1 MILSSRRAALGLLT
15 AAAVIAGNN
24 SALFA
29 ESKPH
34 TGSVETESPRARME
48 EPKLRD
54 TAPDKILRN
63 AAEAYRSIVRGT
75 QGEVPASVLA
85 AAKCVAVFPNV
96 ATAAL
101 VVGGSHG
108 DGTVSCKTKAGTWSA
123 PGFVDMSGGSFGA
136 QLGGKSSDVVLFFQ
150 DEESVNALKK
160 GKFNLGA
167 DASVAAGTYSAAAEM
182 KHKGV
187 IAYQHSE
194 GAYAG
199 ASLTG
204 TNIIKDDRAAESY
217 YKKPIDFVE
226 IIEGKTIPAV
236 TAAADEFLALLPRQV

>member
-1 MILSSRRAALGLLT
+1 MVVSTRRATLGIL
-15 AAAVIAGNN
+15 AAAALVVTNN
-24 SALFA
+24 VAVFA
-29 ESKPH
+29 ADKPH
-34 TGSVETESPRARME
+34 SGIPEGESPRARME
-48 EPKLRD
+48 EPKMRD

-75 QGEVPASVLA
+75 HGEVPASVLS

-96 ATAAL
+96 VTAAL
-101 VVGGSHG
+101 VVGGTHG
-108 DGTVSCKTKAGTWSA
+108 DGTVSCKTKSGKWSA

-150 DEESVNALKK
+150 DDEAVSALKK

-167 DASVAAGTYSAAAEM
+167 DAGVTAGTYSAVAEM
-182 KHKGV
+182 KQKGI
-187 IAYQHSE
+187 IAYQRSE

-204 TNIIKDDRAAESY
+204 TNVIKDDRAAESY
-217 YKKPIDFVE
+217 YNKPIDFVE
-226 IIEGKTIPAV
+226 ILEGTTTPAV
-236 TAAADEFLALLPRQV
+236 TAAADEFVALLPRTV